1 MLLRESQRFNERNFR
16 IGCGASGRVDL
27 ARSSFRATPT
37 RVEPEKE
44 QLVASRKNRELL
56 NLVDHF
62 AAGEL
67 SRRSFVRR
75 MSGLGAGA
83 MFGGAA
89 ATALTMRHGLAAPAG
104 SPSTLRGAMQDPEP
118 TPGGTLIAATVDKPV
133 NMDPAFAELYSSMQV
148 YQNVFDTLVYID
160 ADYNFVP
167 GLAKSWNQVDATT
180 WEMDLVENAVFH
192 NGEPFTSRDV
202 AFSLER
208 VFDPALGAPN
218 AVFLQAIDRVETDG
232 DYKVKFHLHTP
243 WGSFLSDLAAAFQI
257 VNETAVTTLDPRLQP
272 IGTGPF
278 KFTDWVM
285 DDHITLTKWENY
297 HKASAG
303 LPYLDEVIFRAISD
317 DTVRLTGLQ
326 TNELQWAM
334 QVPLQRVEELKGES
348 DIKVTPGKPFLPDM
362 IYLNNTKPPFD
373 NKLVRQALAWCINRE
388 EIVNVAFFG
397 QAEQAT
403 EALYSGNPYHSGINV
418 WADGPDYDKAKALL
432 AEAGV
437 ENLEF
442 QFDGQPQV
450 PTQIKTAQV
459 LQQQFQRA
467 GITMNIQN
475 YESGEWFSRVFA
487 KEFEATV
494 SYFSATLD
502 PVHFYLTN
510 LMTGSGW
517 NSTGYGT
524 PEMDAA
530 LQALAQETDEE
541 ARKVAY
547 QEVVALTQ
555 EDVPL
560 IMLDN
565 QLQQY
570 WVRANVYG
578 MEPLPTMEIRME
590 PVYIAE

>member
-1 MLLRESQRFNERNFR
+1 LVTRN
-16 IGCGASGRVDL
+16 ASGG
-27 ARSSFRATPT
+27 AGTTP
-37 RVEPEKE
+37 EEE
-44 QLVASRKNRELL
+44 QKVSNSKNRELM
-56 NLVDHF
+56 NLVDGF

-67 SRRSFVRR
+67 SRRSFIRR

-104 SPSTLRGAMQDPEP
+104 SSVGVRRAFQDPEP
-118 TPGGTLIAATVDKPV
+118 RAGGTIVAATIDKPV

-148 YQNVFDTLVYID
+148 YQNIFDTLVYVD

-180 WEMDLVENAVFH
+180 WELELVDNATFH
-192 NGEPFTSRDV
+192 NGEAFTSRDV

-218 AVFLQAIDRVETDG
+218 AVFLQSIDRAETDG
-232 DYKVKFHLHTP
+232 DYKVRFYLKNP
-243 WGSFLSDLAAAFQI
+243 SGSFLADLAAAFQI
-257 VNETAVTTLDPRLQP
+257 VNEKAVTTLDPRLEP
-272 IGTGPF
+272 VGTGPF
-278 KFTDWVM
+278 KFTEWVK
-285 DDHITLTKWENY
+285 DDHITLSKWENY

-303 LPYLDEVIFRAISD
+303 LPYLDQVIFKAISD

-334 QVPLQRVEELKGES
+334 QVPLQKVEELKNEA
-348 DIKVTPGKPFLPDM
+348 DIKVTVGKPYLPDM
-362 IYLNNTKPPFD
+362 IYLNASKPPFD
-373 NKLVRQALAWCINRE
+373 NKLVRQALAWCVNRE
-388 EIVNVAFFG
+388 EIVKVAFFG
-397 QAEQAT
+397 QAEEAT
-403 EALYSGNPYHSGINV
+403 EAVYSGNPYYTGINAY
-418 WADGPDYDKAKALL
+418 ADGPDYDKAKALL
-432 AEAGV
+432 AEAGM
-437 ENLEF
+437 EGLEF

-450 PTQIKTAQV
+450 PTQMKTAQV

-467 GITMNIQN
+467 GINMTIQN
-475 YESGEWFSRVFA
+475 YESGEWITRLFA
-487 KEFEATV
+487 KEYEATV
-494 SYFSATLD
+494 SYWSATLD

-510 LMTGSGW
+510 LLSTSGW

-530 LQALAQETDEE
+530 LQAFAQETDLE
-541 ARKVAY
+541 ARKVAG
-547 QEVVALTQ
+547 QQVVTMVQDEV
-555 EDVPL
+555 PM
-560 IMLDN
+560 IFLDN

>member
-1 MLLRESQRFNERNFR
+1 
-16 IGCGASGRVDL
+16 L
-27 ARSSFRATPT
+27 AL
-37 RVEPEKE
+37 EKE
-44 QLVASRKNRELL
+44 QNVSNQKNRELMK
-56 NLVDHF
+56 LVDHF

-67 SRRSFVRR
+67 SRRSFMRR

-83 MFGGAA
+83 LFGGAA

-104 SPSTLRGAMQDPEP
+104 SAPGIRRAFQDPEP
-118 TPGGTLIAATVDKPV
+118 RAGGTIVAATVDKPV

-148 YQNVFDTLVYID
+148 YQNIFDTLVYVD
-160 ADYNFVP
+160 ADYNFIP
-167 GLAKSWNQVDATT
+167 GLAKSWNQVDPTT
-180 WEMDLVENAVFH
+180 WELELVDNATFH

-208 VFDPALGAPN
+208 VFDPALAAPN
-218 AVFLQAIDRVETDG
+218 AVFLQSIDRAETDG
-232 DYKVKFHLHTP
+232 DYKVKFFLKNP
-243 WGSFLSDLAAAFQI
+243 SGSFLADLAAAFQI
-257 VNETAVTTLDPRLQP
+257 VNEKAVTTLDPRLEP
-272 IGTGPF
+272 VGTGPF
-278 KFTDWVM
+278 KFVEWVK
-285 DDHITLTKWENY
+285 DDHITLAKWENY

-303 LPYLDEVIFRAISD
+303 LPYLDQVIFKAISD

-334 QVPLQRVEELKGES
+334 QVPMQKVEELKNES
-348 DIKVTPGKPFLPDM
+348 DIKVTVGKPYLPDM
-362 IYLNNTKPPFD
+362 IYLNASKPPFD
-373 NKLVRQALAWCINRE
+373 NKLVRQALAWCVNRE

-403 EALYSGNPYHSGINV
+403 EAVYSGNPYYTGINAY
-418 WADGPDYDKAKALL
+418 ADGPDYDKAKALL
-432 AEAGV
+432 AEAGM
-437 ENLEF
+437 EGLEF

-467 GITMNIQN
+467 GINMTIQN
-475 YESGEWFSRVFA
+475 YESGEWITRLFA
-487 KEFEATV
+487 KEYQATV
-494 SYFSATLD
+494 SYWSATLD

-510 LMTGSGW
+510 LLSTSGW

-530 LQALAQETDEE
+530 LQAFAQETDTE
-541 ARKVAY
+541 ARKAAGQQVVTMV
-547 QEVVALTQ
+547 QDEV
-555 EDVPL
+555 PM
-560 IMLDN
+560 IFLDN

-570 WVRANVYG
+570 WVRANVFG